1 MSNRKKFVE
10 QRKHK
15 RFRVPKG
22 LFAALSPS
30 YTKVGSVVDMSMKG
44 LAFRYMDRGKPSNG
58 AYMDIFTNTGD
69 FHLRDVPLKTISD
82 FACDGISFSSIKMR
96 QCAVQFR
103 DLTSYQKGQLEY
115 CLKKHTS
122 GEEKV

>member
-1 MSNRKKFVE
+1 MSNRKKLVE

-82 FACDGISFSSIKMR
+82 FACDGIPLSSIKMR
-96 QCAVQFR
+96 QCAVQFG
-103 DLTSYQKGQLEY
+103 DLTSYQKGQLAHLIKEHTKG
-115 CLKKHTS
+115 KK
-122 GEEKV
+122 